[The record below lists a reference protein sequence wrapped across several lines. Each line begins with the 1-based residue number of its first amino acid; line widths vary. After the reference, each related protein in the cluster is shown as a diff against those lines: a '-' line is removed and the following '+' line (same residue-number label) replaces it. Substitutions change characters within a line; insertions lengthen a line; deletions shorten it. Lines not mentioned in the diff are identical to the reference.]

1 MSTVMTVKTPDLE
14 MPRPPAQ
21 SWLSRFHPGWFAVVM
36 GTGVIGVVANMNPGD
51 QPALKDAF
59 QGIAVAM
66 VALAYLF
73 AVALGIPYI
82 GRLVRYPAAA
92 WHDLAHPVVG
102 PLYATFPAGLLVLA
116 AATAAVGPRVVPSD
130 TVSTIVAVL
139 AVPGSV
145 LALVIA
151 VTFGF
156 VLFAAPSVEAEQ
168 ASGAWFIP
176 PVVTIVIPLA
186 LTPLV
191 PVATASMERFLLVA
205 SYAAWGM
212 GFFLFLMT
220 AALLYARYV
229 YYPLPKAPLAPAFWI
244 GLGPIGV
251 GGLTL
256 LRMAQASGIVWHGA
270 NVAVVNQVALLAAT
284 ALWGFG
290 LWWLPMALVLLARYR
305 RAGRLPY
312 GVGWWAFT
320 FPLGAY
326 TTLTLALSHA
336 WNLGLIEVFGA
347 ACAVLLAAFWL
358 VVTTYTLVHMRTGAA
373 WRR

>member
-1 MSTVMTVKTPDLE
+1 MSALGTLKTAVSATAPT
-14 MPRPPAQ
+14 PSP
-21 SWLSRFHPGWFAVVM
+21 SWLSTFHPGWFAAVM

-51 QPALKDAF
+51 QPALKNAL
-59 QGIAVAM
+59 QALAVAM
-66 VALAYLF
+66 VVLAYLF

-92 WHDLAHPVVG
+92 WRDLAHPVVG
-102 PLYATFPAGLLVLA
+102 PLFATFPAGLLVLA
-116 AATAAVGPRVVPSD
+116 AATAAVGPRVLPAD

-145 LALVIA
+145 LALAIA

-186 LTPLV
+186 LVPLV
-191 PVATASMERFLLVA
+191 PVTTASMARFLLVA
-205 SYAAWGM
+205 SYATWGM
-212 GFFLFLMT
+212 GFFLFLLT
-220 AALLYARYV
+220 GALLYARYV

-256 LRMAQASGIVWHGA
+256 LRMTQASEVAWHGA
-270 NVAVVNQVALLAAT
+270 NVTVISQASMLAAT

-326 TTLTLALSHA
+326 TTLTLALSRA
-336 WNLGLIEVFGA
+336 WHLGAVEVLGA
-347 ACAVLLAAFWL
+347 TLALLLASFWL
-358 VVTTYTLVHMRTGAA
+358 VVTTYTLVHMRTGLA